1 MFTGLTNDLGKV
13 RSLTKTEGGL
23 RLEVETS
30 YDVDEIE
37 RGASIACSGACL
49 TVSAKG
55 DGWLAFDV
63 SAETLDKTS
72 IADWQP
78 GQAINLEK
86 PLRIG
91 DELGGHI
98 VAGHVD
104 GAGSITALDDIG
116 DSKKL
121 TVKLAAA
128 LMPFVAV
135 KGSVTVDG
143 VSLTINEVGA
153 RDFSVNLVPHTI
165 AVTSFRDAKPGQR
178 VNIEVDLL
186 ARYLARLLEA
196 RESGPS
202 GE

>member
-72 IADWQP
+72 IADWQT

-128 LMPFVAV
+128 LMPFIAV

-186 ARYLARLLEA
+186 ARYLGRLLEA